1 MKFSHVLWLAA
12 AGYVGYRIGCM
23 HAYRKIEKAAEKAAK
38 KAAEKAAPLTGQP
51 SQDAAL

>member
-23 HAYRKIEKAAEKAAK
+23 HAYKKVEKAAQ

>member
-23 HAYRKIEKAAEKAAK
+23 HAYRKVEKAAQKAAEKAS
-38 KAAEKAAPLTGQP
+38 PLTGQP

>member
-1 MKFSHVLWLAA
+1 MKLSSVLWLAA
-12 AGYVGYRIGCM
+12 AAFVGYRVGCM
-23 HAYRKIEKAAEKAAK
+23 HAYKKIEKAAQ

>member
-12 AGYVGYRIGCM
+12 VGYVGYRIGCM
-23 HAYRKIEKAAEKAAK
+23 HAYRKVEKAAQ

-51 SQDAAL
+51 SADAAL

>member
-23 HAYRKIEKAAEKAAK
+23 HAYKKIEKAAQ

>member
-1 MKFSHVLWLAA
+1 MKLSSFLWLAA

-23 HAYRKIEKAAEKAAK
+23 HAYKKVEKAAQ

>member
-1 MKFSHVLWLAA
+1 MKLSSVLWLAA

-23 HAYRKIEKAAEKAAK
+23 HAYKKIEKAAK

-51 SQDAAL
+51 GEQVG

>member
-23 HAYRKIEKAAEKAAK
+23 HAYKKVEKAAQR
-38 KAAEKAAPLTGQP
+38 AAEKAAPLTGQP

>member
-12 AGYVGYRIGCM
+12 AGFIGYRVGCM
-23 HAYRKIEKAAEKAAK
+23 HAYRKVEKAAQ

-51 SQDAAL
+51 SADAAL

>member
-23 HAYRKIEKAAEKAAK
+23 HAYKKVEKAAQ

-51 SQDAAL
+51 SADAAL

>member
-1 MKFSHVLWLAA
+1 MKFSHIFWLAA

-23 HAYRKIEKAAEKAAK
+23 HAYKKVEKAAQ

-51 SQDAAL
+51 SADAAL

>member
-23 HAYRKIEKAAEKAAK
+23 HAYKKVEKAAQ
-38 KAAEKAAPLTGQP
+38 KAAEKAAPLTGQA
-51 SQDAAL
+51 SADAAL

>member
-1 MKFSHVLWLAA
+1 MKLSSVLWLAA

-23 HAYRKIEKAAEKAAK
+23 HAYKKVEKAAQ

>member
-23 HAYRKIEKAAEKAAK
+23 HAYRKVEKAAQ
-38 KAAEKAAPLTGQP
+38 KAAEKAAPLTGQA
-51 SQDAAL
+51 SADAAL

>member
-23 HAYRKIEKAAEKAAK
+23 HAYRKVEKAAQ

-51 SQDAAL
+51 SADAAL